1 MAKITALRFGKGR
14 SKKVSISLD
23 GRHAFNLELDVA
35 IKERLK
41 VGQEISTAQVAALK
55 KAGYQQRCYDA
66 AARLLGYRPR
76 SEHEMKQR
84 LNQHGF
90 DSDTIGAVLDR
101 LKEQGLLDDGNFATF
116 WRDNR
121 QSFSPRSQWLIR
133 VELRQKGVP
142 EDIINQVVSSID
154 DADNAYRTAKK
165 KADSLTITDYQ
176 NFRRRL
182 GEYLKRRGF
191 GYSVIIKTIERLW
204 QGRKESQTAELI

>member
-1 MAKITALRFGKGR
+1 MTKITALRFGKGR

-23 GRHAFNLELDVA
+23 GRHAFNLEVDVA

-66 AARLLGYRPR
+66 AVRLLGYRPR

-90 DSDTIGAVLDR
+90 DSDTIGEVLAR
-101 LKEQGLLDDGNFATF
+101 LKEKGLLDDGNFATF

-121 QSFSPRSQWLIR
+121 QSFSPRSQWMIR
-133 VELRQKGVP
+133 MELRQKGISK
-142 EDIINQVVSSID
+142 DIINRVVNSID
-154 DADNAYRTAKK
+154 ETDNAYRAARK
-165 KADSLTITDYQ
+165 KADSLKTNDYQ
-176 NFRRRL
+176 DFRRRL

-191 GYSVIIKTIERLW
+191 NYSVIIKTIEHLW
-204 QGRKESQTAELI
+204 QERKESQTAELI

>member
-1 MAKITALRFGKGR
+1 VAKITALRFGKGR
-14 SKKVSISLD
+14 SKKVNVSLD

-41 VGQEISTAQVAALK
+41 VGQEISTGQVEALK

-84 LNQHGF
+84 LAQHGF
-90 DSDTIGAVLDR
+90 DKATIGEVLAR
-101 LKEQGLLDDGNFATF
+101 LKEQGLVDDGNFARF

-121 QSFSPRSQWLIR
+121 QSFSPRSQWLTR

-142 EDIINQVVSSID
+142 DEIINQVVSSID
-154 DADNAYRTAKK
+154 DTDNAYRTAKK

-176 NFRRRL
+176 DFRRRL

-191 GYSVIIKTIERLW
+191 NYSVIIKTIERLW
-204 QGRKESQTAELI
+204 QEREESQTAELV

>member
-1 MAKITALRFGKGR
+1 MAKITVLRFGKGR
-14 SKKVSISLD
+14 SKKVNVSLD

-41 VGQEISTAQVAALK
+41 VGQEISTGQVEVLK

-84 LNQHGF
+84 LAQHGF
-90 DSDTIGAVLDR
+90 DKDTIGEVLAR
-101 LKEQGLLDDGNFATF
+101 LKEQGLVDDGNFARF

-121 QSFSPRSQWLIR
+121 QSFSPRSQWLTR

-142 EDIINQVVSSID
+142 DEIINQVVSSID
-154 DADNAYRTAKK
+154 DTDNAYRTAKK
-165 KADSLTITDYQ
+165 KADSLTITNYQ
-176 NFRRRL
+176 DFRRRL

-191 GYSVIIKTIERLW
+191 NYSVIIKTIERLW
-204 QGRKESQTAELI
+204 QEREESQTAELV

>member
-14 SKKVSISLD
+14 SKKVNVSLD

-41 VGQEISTAQVAALK
+41 VGQEISAGQVEALK
-55 KAGYQQRCYDA
+55 KAGYQQRCYNA

-90 DSDTIGAVLDR
+90 DKDTIGEVLAR
-101 LKEQGLLDDGNFATF
+101 LKEQGLVDDGNFARF

-133 VELRQKGVP
+133 IELRQKGVP
-142 EDIINQVVSSID
+142 DEIINQVVSSID

-165 KADSLTITDYQ
+165 KADSLTITNYQ
-176 NFRRRL
+176 DFRRRL

-191 GYSVIIKTIERLW
+191 NYSVIIKTIERLW
-204 QGRKESQTAELI
+204 QEREESQAAELV

>member
-1 MAKITALRFGKGR
+1 VAKITALRFGKGR
-14 SKKVSISLD
+14 SKKVNVSLD

-41 VGQEISTAQVAALK
+41 VGQEISAAQVEALK
-55 KAGYQQRCYDA
+55 KACYQQRCYNA

-76 SEHEMKQR
+76 SEYEMKQR

-90 DSDTIGAVLDR
+90 DNDTIRAVLAR
-101 LKEQGLLDDGNFATF
+101 LKEQGLMDDDNFARF

-142 EDIINQVVSSID
+142 DEIINQVVSSIN

-165 KADSLTITDYQ
+165 KANSLTITDYQ
-176 NFRRRL
+176 DFRRRL

-191 GYSVIIKTIERLW
+191 NYSVIIKTIERLW
-204 QGRKESQTAELI
+204 QEREESQAAELA